1 MMPAATVDAYLAGIA
16 PERRALLEQMR
27 AATRAGAPDA
37 TETIA
42 YAMPAL
48 RSSDGQFV
56 LSYDAYKQHVSLFPA
71 SDVVVAEVG
80 APLARY
86 VSGKGTIRFPSSEPL
101 PLDLVKR
108 IAAIRWRE
116 VQARPGR
123 TRA

>member
-1 MMPAATVDAYLAGIA
+1 MPAATVDEYLAGVA
-16 PERRALLEQMR
+16 PERRALLEQLR
-27 AATRAGAPDA
+27 AATHAGAPDA

-48 RSSDGQFV
+48 RSSDGHFV

-86 VSGKGTIRFPSSEPL
+86 LTGKGTIRFPSSEPL
-101 PLDLVKR
+101 PLELITR
-108 IAAIRWRE
+108 IAAIRWAE

-123 TRA
+123 ARS